1 MKPRACVLETVNLN
15 DISVHNLCLRSSV
28 FPKTSG
34 VRPNTYPEDVFTC
47 VGWHQVR
54 DLCMRSRAFA
64 LQESFKNAQV
74 PDLFVVCKCVG
85 VFLRCQKDSR
95 MPKECQSTPLI
106 DAGTCF
112 RGTKRF
118 PKHQEGFKKAYV
130 SDLYVCLCV
139 LEAPRRRE
147 GTSFIKKGSRARLI
161 RI

>member
-1 MKPRACVLETVNLN
+1 MGWSGPRAISEAVVKPKACVLETVDLN

-54 DLCMRSRAFA
+54 DLYMRSRAFA

-85 VFLRCQKDSR
+85 VYFFA
-95 MPKECQSTPLI
+95 MPKRLKNAKGI
-106 DAGTCF
+106 
-112 RGTKRF
+112 
-118 PKHQEGFKKAYV
+118 PKHATYR
-130 SDLYVCLCV
+130 C
-139 LEAPRRRE
+139 
-147 GTSFIKKGSRARLI
+147 
-161 RI
+161 